1 MFSFCSNNL
10 FLEDFKVLLISFLNW
25 DVDLVPGGISHPI
38 SPFVRF
44 KELFFFTVSSDCVQ
58 REYIKDDSS
67 LPSYPAC

>member
-1 MFSFCSNNL
+1 
-10 FLEDFKVLLISFLNW
+10 LNW